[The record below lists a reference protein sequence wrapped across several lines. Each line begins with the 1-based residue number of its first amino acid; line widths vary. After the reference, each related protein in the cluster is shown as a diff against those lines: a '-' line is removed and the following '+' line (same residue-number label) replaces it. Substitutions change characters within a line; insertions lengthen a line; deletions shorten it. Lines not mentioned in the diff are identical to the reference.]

1 MEIPAKRQVFETIIS
16 EWYETLLSAKVQ
28 PQLTLTANYLVVCD
42 SSYTIQ
48 FVSLEQ
54 LRTFFAQKNIQ
65 MANVLQWTVDQ
76 QADCFIVVAVVSF
89 LSEDEEVFK
98 GTETLKIRR
107 GDALVVENIAGVL
120 RQQ

>member
-16 EWYETLLSAKVQ
+16 EWYETLLSAKAQ

-89 LSEDEEVFK
+89 ISEDEEVFK

-107 GDALVVENIAGVL
+107 GEELVVENIAGVL